1 MSSVEERMPAEEERS
16 IALRSGPQ
24 IVVARHQE
32 SEIDEAQGL
41 NLAAF
46 WHAFRRRWKVA
57 IPIGMLL
64 SVVAGVLAWKLI
76 VPKYSASAFLQIDAD
91 NRPLIFETA
100 DQGGGTGA
108 IGFKLYKNTQQQI
121 MLTPFVLNAALRDE
135 GVKNLPIVASSPDAV
150 SWLQEELSV
159 KFPADGEIMQVSLET
174 ADPTSC
180 VKLVNA
186 VVNAYMNEVVVSER
200 NERLKRLDNLERVY
214 AEAETKVRNKRAE
227 LKTLAAALGTGDS
240 ESLTVAQQSTL
251 QQFGL
256 MQEKLSDVQ
265 YQLMQAQ
272 GEIKILQDLQTRL
285 ASADESKAEVV
296 PADSAPEE
304 EVVPEILESDLRT
317 PDIVRIEGQLA
328 SLQAKLSSSQSVYGA
343 KHPSI
348 RRIME
353 EIKVTEELLVRYKE
367 AAETRARELAQ
378 ERQVQ
383 KLSED
388 ARSGIITKNGSTMVD
403 PDRIVALAAKIE
415 MLQSQ
420 EKTMQEKVD
429 ALSAEAKQLG
439 RSSVD
444 VELMRS
450 EITGLEE
457 VLSRVGAEVEKRT
470 SSLRQVPESR
480 WLTQR
485 RSPLHG
491 CEEAYRG
498 DYWP

>member
-1 MSSVEERMPAEEERS
+1 
-16 IALRSGPQ
+16 
-24 IVVARHQE
+24 
-32 SEIDEAQGL
+32 
-41 NLAAF
+41 
-46 WHAFRRRWKVA
+46 
-57 IPIGMLL
+57 
-64 SVVAGVLAWKLI
+64 
-76 VPKYSASAFLQIDAD
+76 
-91 NRPLIFETA
+91 
-100 DQGGGTGA
+100 
-108 IGFKLYKNTQQQI
+108 
-121 MLTPFVLNAALRDE
+121 
-135 GVKNLPIVASSPDAV
+135 
-150 SWLQEELSV
+150 
-159 KFPADGEIMQVSLET
+159 
-174 ADPTSC
+174 
-180 VKLVNA
+180 
-186 VVNAYMNEVVVSER
+186 MNEVVVSER

-296 PADSAPEE
+296 PADAAPEE

-457 VLSRVGAEVEKRT
+457 VLSRVGAEVEKTNVELKTGSRVT
-470 SSLRQVPESR
+470 LVNSAEKPTPPDVKKRIAATIGLSLLGLVLPIIGLVAIDLKARKVSDALSTGKSLAMPVFGILPFVKEPLLRLEKKAKFSSNRGGDDVALNEAIDSISI
-480 WLTQR
+480 LITQR
-485 RSPLHG
+485 AAKEHKKVILVTSAIPKEGKSTVSCQLAQSLAMCAETRWRLWI
-491 CEEAYRG
+491 AT
-498 DYWP
+498 